1 MELRNA
7 LFSCVLQGVYSK
19 LEESVQSQS
28 ENTCVGCVFRKGR
41 QWCPMCQLQ
50 PNKGK
55 LELPMSVKT
64 IPKLL
69 SAGLIVAVATRLGR
83 LCRCL

>member
-1 MELRNA
+1 MGDDLTNKRGIGESFVDLKVVMELRNA
-7 LFSCVLQGVYSK
+7 LFSYVLQGVYCK

-28 ENTCVGCVFRKGR
+28 ENACVGCVFRKGR

-55 LELPMSVKT
+55 L
-64 IPKLL
+64 
-69 SAGLIVAVATRLGR
+69 
-83 LCRCL
+83 